1 MLHKIAAILAAVSLD
16 HPALTS
22 SVLSAAYKPQMIP
35 PYTITVRKG
44 LRGQGSP
51 FAGFAHN
58 VDIATYVKT
67 ANETTIVCV
76 QIESRQ
82 GVDNVDAI
90 CAVPGVG
97 KSNLLRNSP
106 PFVRS

>member
-1 MLHKIAAILAAVSLD
+1 MFLSGIIL
-16 HPALTS
+16 
-22 SVLSAAYKPQMIP
+22 PQVNTAEEASEVVKYSKFP
-35 PYTITVRKG
+35 PQG

-97 KSNLLRNSP
+97 KLPTNSP
-106 PFVRS
+106 TMCSELTPVKIWPLSAPMI